1 VKTLYGQNQQEQAST
16 VCFSSQEK
24 ELPGIIHVVDDDS
37 SYLTAIQQLL
47 EATGYRV
54 VTYAS
59 ARQLLDQRP
68 DQSARGCI
76 LLDVRMPDL
85 TGPELQERLTE
96 LGSTLPVIFVTG
108 YPDIGI
114 TVKAIKAGA
123 DNFLIKPVR
132 SEELLIAIQRALA
145 RQKTARAL
153 NDELETY
160 RTRLSTLTPRQRQV
174 LEIVVRGK
182 TNKHAAREL
191 RCTERTIKAHR
202 RAIMERMKVQT
213 VAQLVA
219 IVERLGVVA
228 RSTER

>member
-1 VKTLYGQNQQEQAST
+1 M
-16 VCFSSQEK
+16 
-24 ELPGIIHVVDDDS
+24 PGIIHVVDDDL

-54 VTYAS
+54 VTYTS

-68 DQSARGCI
+68 DKSAKGCI
-76 LLDVRMPDL
+76 LLDVRLPDV
-85 TGPELQERLTE
+85 TGLELQGRLAE

-132 SEELLIAIQRALA
+132 SDELLGAVERALA
-145 RQKTARAL
+145 RHRMARAQS
-153 NDELETY
+153 DELEAF
-160 RTRLSTLTPRQRQV
+160 RARLSTLTPRQRQV
-174 LEIVVRGK
+174 FEMVVRGT

-202 RAIMERMKVQT
+202 RVIMDKMKVRT
-213 VAQLVA
+213 VPQLVTIA
-219 IVERLGVVA
+219 ERLGVVV
-228 RSTER
+228 RSAER